1 MSKSMA
7 VLRAFL
13 LTSALTAPAMARAQ
27 TTSPDNAS
35 PINGAAAVGQPEV
48 ATTPGNPV
56 PQADD
61 SVAAAAQAQAQ
72 AQADVSIPGGAGDIV
87 VTGVRNVV
95 RSSTEVSS
103 VLSSADIAR
112 TGEGDIAGALARVT
126 GLSVVGNGYVYVR
139 GLGDRYSL
147 ALLNGLPLPSPE
159 PLKRV
164 VPLDLFPTSV
174 IASSLVQKS
183 YSANFPGEFG
193 GGVINLTT
201 ISAPKDSFL
210 TISGGGGIDT
220 ETTAHLGFTYYG
232 SSLDWTGFTN
242 ANRDL
247 TPGLAS
253 FFASGKRIGDPDVDK
268 QAIATGIFTGR
279 NAVMQRN
286 TDIPANS
293 SASMSAGTSFDLGG
307 STLGIIANAGYS
319 NTWRTRDTTQQTPSS
334 ADLSQKEL
342 DYQRVITDDHIVV
355 NGLLGLSLESGA
367 NKVRLTNLFIRDT
380 LKQTRLGRGFETTT
394 GFTRLDQ
401 DTAWYERQ
409 LIDTQLAG
417 QFKLGNLGLDVRGG
431 YANSKRNAPYELS
444 VGYVRSNRANDPY
457 GPYFINRLNNGQ
469 TGSASATFSRLNEN
483 LYSGGLDL
491 SYPLLSGVTG
501 TIGYAYSDT
510 RRRSERRDFQFI
522 APSDMP
528 AGVGLLRPDYLLGPA
543 VIKAFDVSLVETTES
558 DPAFL
563 AKLRTHAAY
572 AKINA
577 ELGGGL
583 GLDAGVRYETGRQ
596 QVSPLQIFDTPTNSL
611 ASTEIRRDYWLP
623 AATLTWGL
631 ASDIQLR
638 ANASKTIARPQFRE
652 LIFQQFFDPESN
664 REFRGNPLL
673 VDSQL
678 YNAEIRYEWYFA
690 PDQHLSIGGFY
701 KRIEHPIEAFTGFS
715 DNQPQTSYANA
726 PRARLYGAEVEL
738 QKYFDLGLHGDF
750 WGDHRAVVIANYTY
764 SQSKIRVKDSDTV
777 AVYGTSEQPASNFF
791 RDGGP
796 LTGQSDHLANLQLGF
811 ESTDHLQQTTLLL
824 SYASKRVTSRGPA
837 GQPDIYEK
845 PGFQL
850 DFVMREG
857 LDFLGVPT
865 EIKFEVRNLT
875 GTRYQ
880 EYQEF
885 GDNRVYYNR
894 YKVGTTVNLGAS
906 VTF

>member
-1 MSKSMA
+1 MSKSMG

-13 LTSALTAPAMARAQ
+13 LTSALIAPAMVRAQ

-35 PINGAAAVGQPEV
+35 PINGAAAVGQPEA

-61 SVAAAAQAQAQ
+61 NAAAAAQAQAQ
-72 AQADVSIPGGAGDIV
+72 PDVSIPGGAGDIV
-87 VTGVRNVV
+87 VTGQRNIV

-164 VPLDLFPTSV
+164 VPLDLFATTV

-201 ISAPKDSFL
+201 ISAPKESFL

-220 ETTAHLGFTYYG
+220 ETTAHLGYTYYG
-232 SSLDWTGFTN
+232 SSLDWSGFTN
-242 ANRDL
+242 ANRAPTQALKD
-247 TPGLAS
+247 

-279 NAVMQRN
+279 NSVVQRN

-293 SASMSAGTSFDLGG
+293 SASVSAGTSFDLGD

-319 NTWRTRDTTQQTPSS
+319 NSWRTRDTTQQTPSS

-355 NGLLGLSLESGA
+355 NGLLGVSLESGA

-394 GFTRLDQ
+394 GFTRLDE

-417 QFKLGNLGLDVRGG
+417 QFKLGNLGVDVRGG
-431 YANSKRNAPYELS
+431 YANTKRNAPYELS
-444 VGYVRSNRANDPY
+444 AGYVRSNRANDPF
-457 GPYFINRLNNGQ
+457 GNYFINRLNNGQ
-469 TGSASATFSRLNEN
+469 TGSASATFSKLNED
-483 LYSGGLDL
+483 LYSGGIDL

-510 RRRSERRDFQFI
+510 KRRSERRDFQFI
-522 APSDMP
+522 APSDFP
-528 AGVGLLRPDYLLGPA
+528 AGAGLLRPDYLLGPA
-543 VIKAFDVSLVETTES
+543 VIKAFNVSLVETTES

-563 AKLRTHAAY
+563 AKLRTHAGY

-577 ELGGGL
+577 DFGGGL
-583 GLDAGVRYETGRQ
+583 GLDAGVRYENGRQ
-596 QVSPLQIFDTPTNSL
+596 EVSPLQIFDTPTSSL
-611 ASTEIRRDYWLP
+611 ASTEIKRDYWLP
-623 AATLTWGL
+623 AATLTWGF
-631 ASDIQLR
+631 APDMQLR
-638 ANASKTIARPQFRE
+638 VNASKTIARPQFRE
-652 LIFQQFFDPESN
+652 LVFQQFFDPESN

-678 YNAEIRYEWYFA
+678 YNAEARWEWYFA
-690 PDQHLSIGGFY
+690 QDQRLSLGGFY

-750 WGDHRAVVIANYTY
+750 WGNHRAVVIANYTY
-764 SQSKIRVKDSDTV
+764 SHSKIGVKDSDIV
-777 AVYGTSEQPASNFF
+777 SVYGTSDQPATNFF
-791 RDGGP
+791 RDGVP
-796 LTGQSDHLANLQLGF
+796 LTGQSDHLANLQLGV

-857 LDFLGVPT
+857 VDFLGVPT

-875 GTRYQ
+875 GTKYQ
-880 EYQEF
+880 EYQEL